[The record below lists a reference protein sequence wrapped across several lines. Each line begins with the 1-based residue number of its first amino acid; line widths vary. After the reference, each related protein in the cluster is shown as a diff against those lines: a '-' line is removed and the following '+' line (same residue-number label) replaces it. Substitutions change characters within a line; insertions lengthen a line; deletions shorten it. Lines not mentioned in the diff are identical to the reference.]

1 MQKKPTAI
9 GQPGLDII
17 KLYESCRLH
26 PYLCPSNYLT
36 IGWGHLL
43 VPKWDAALFGLPVEA
58 LKRIKT
64 ECESARRVTRE
75 AAKLFIYQEVA
86 DKLLD
91 QDVKQTALFV
101 HSVVRQPL
109 NQNQFDALCSFVFN
123 VGQNQFVDSTLRK
136 KLNAGDYAGAAAQF
150 PRWKYGTVN
159 GVKTVLPGLVA
170 RRETEQALF
179 TLPESP

>member
-1 MQKKPTAI
+1 MPKTPQAV

-26 PYLCPSNYLT
+26 PYLCSSNKLT
-36 IGWGHLL
+36 IGWGHVL
-43 VPKWDAALFGLPVEA
+43 VPKWDAALFGLLAED
-58 LKRIKT
+58 LRRIKQ
-64 ECESARRVTRE
+64 ECESARRLTRE
-75 AAKLFIYQEVA
+75 ASRLFIYQEVA

-91 QDVKQTALFV
+91 QDAKQTALFV

-123 VGQNQFVDSTLRK
+123 VGQNNFTESTLRR
-136 KLNAGDYAGAAAQF
+136 KLNAGDYAGAAAEF

-170 RRETEQALF
+170 RRKTEQALF
-179 TLPESP
+179 NLSESL

>member
-1 MQKKPTAI
+1 MPKTPTQI

-43 VPKWDAALFGLPVEA
+43 QPKWDAALFGLPVEE

-64 ECESARRVTRE
+64 ECESAGRLTRE
-75 AAKLFIYQEVA
+75 ASKLFIYQEVA
-86 DKLLD
+86 DKLLA

-101 HSVVRQPL
+101 HSLIRVPL
-109 NQNQFDALCSFVFN
+109 NQNQFDALVSFVFN
-123 VGQNQFVDSTLRK
+123 IKQNQFVDSTLRK
-136 KLNAGDYAGAAAQF
+136 KLNAGDYAGASKEF

-179 TLPESP
+179 NLPESL